1 MEVGCIGLVE
11 RVRSTVSLR
20 LLGLVLLVVV
30 FAEAI
35 DERKLDAV
43 ADLDLPARAAE
54 LDDAVD
60 LVDARLELRLARLD
74 QGHVDDQHYAELL
87 GRGVARELVVRER
100 RESVAR
106 GADQD
111 LRDVVLAGRVAV
123 LRAFGDGVSDAVRG
137 RVNDDL
143 VFAPGLALRIEP
155 PARKSISEAQLRR

>member
-54 LDDAVD
+54 LDQAT
-60 LVDARLELRLARLD
+60 
-74 QGHVDDQHYAELL
+74 
-87 GRGVARELVVRER
+87 
-100 RESVAR
+100 
-106 GADQD
+106 
-111 LRDVVLAGRVAV
+111 
-123 LRAFGDGVSDAVRG
+123 
-137 RVNDDL
+137 
-143 VFAPGLALRIEP
+143 
-155 PARKSISEAQLRR
+155 